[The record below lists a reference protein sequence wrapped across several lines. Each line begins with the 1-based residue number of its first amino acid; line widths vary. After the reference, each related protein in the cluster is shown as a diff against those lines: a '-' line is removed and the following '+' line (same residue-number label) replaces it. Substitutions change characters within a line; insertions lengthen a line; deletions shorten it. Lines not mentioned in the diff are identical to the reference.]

1 MSDTKWNQRDFVLDQ
16 VKRDGKYFY
25 YASESLK
32 DDENIVFQAYK
43 ISTRSFKFASSRI
56 KSNRNFILKALK
68 VDAECVGYAGKSI
81 LNDLEIMKEVI
92 KQNDWLIEEAGEKIK
107 SSFEIAE
114 MICVDDFSN
123 IIHFSKKIQRNTR
136 FIIDLINK
144 QPYKPSGFI
153 ASLPNLEF
161 TNRELLLTFLK
172 KFNYNGEEES
182 VLKNIAGH
190 ELTDDEEV
198 AKAAVISNPYEYLY
212 LSDRLKSNREI
223 ATSAVFKNLKI
234 YSFLPNELKEDK
246 DIIKKILGQD
256 GRFYRELPSK
266 FKDDFELAL
275 IAAKSWNYLLEFDDL
290 KPEFKTREEMMLLR
304 VKIGDIKFQRLR
316 KDLKQK
322 KEFFIAG
329 IYQLANEKYHSSY
342 DLKEIF
348 DSAHSGFSSDRSL
361 MIEACKVLNLCYKF
375 IDTSLKKDA
384 EIINVL
390 FEKDVE
396 AFEYINKE
404 FRSSK
409 DLLLKILVNT
419 KNVENKF
426 EDKNFHENFEKHI
439 PLDVF
444 DDEKLVYQLLSY
456 KKSELLRVLPKSYKS
471 DLTFINNAN
480 QVLEKREPTK
490 NPWRTEYHYDKAS
503 LYRFASDDIKG
514 IKSVAKAILNN
525 SNSDADEIMGMAP
538 KHIRSD
544 KEIVDLALENH
555 VRAFQHIDLVFRG
568 NEEYIKKVLD
578 QEIEML
584 EFVDKKIKYN
594 HDFIMSLLE
603 SKKLNYRLF
612 DRIYGN
618 HFKNDESF
626 VIKMAEIEPII
637 ILKYDVTASKPFSL
651 IETFGLELSKSIIEL
666 KKYWLN
672 EKLLLKYRLM
682 HEVFKNLTFEAIDTS
697 NWEND
702 IEALRYFLLNV
713 QENPKLAI
721 PLKKSIFEWAIDN
734 KKNEIITTFIER
746 KLLSENIITQ
756 YAESLAELNQPTINS
771 RLLESKTVVDKL
783 SYSFNEKDRKKI
795 LNDLTEKGKLTKK
808 FKDLVEKHY
817 LNDYDIVYELVGLDS
832 TIYPKIDE
840 TLKADFNTAKR
851 AIDTNPLNY
860 KEAPDSIK
868 SIKEISLSVIE
879 QQPSLY
885 YDMPDDQK
893 SDQEIA
899 LLALIQDINMFSYEY
914 SKSFH
919 KYYSH
924 RRMPEFFPKSLLQD
938 KEFAKKAIKVYPHY
952 FFHIDHDLQKDE
964 EIIMEAI
971 KCDGTIITKLEKSHL
986 SSKKLVLEA
995 IKNSPPIY
1003 KSLNTE
1009 LKKDKDVIL
1018 AAIQASPKTIDFIPK
1033 TLDADEAFYDDL
1045 VSEMIKQKTDIS
1057 KLKNA
1062 KNDLN
1067 IVKAILRS
1075 DKYYF
1080 KLDFDNAILNHPE
1093 VKAMMNQDFITTKDY
1108 GKIKL
1113 TSLWNKITE
1122 RLDLS
1127 GFSVDIKF
1135 PNNRK
1140 YYYNSSFY
1148 LLPGDYVTVTGKM
1161 TDTGVVQSISLG
1173 ITSGD
1178 HVQRVSKIIYSKA
1191 KLNYTVNMFIS
1202 YLRKDKLM
1210 LLEMLANMDYIDSP
1224 YSNNTKQILAD
1235 LNYDLDF
1242 WKAAVNGTPLQKEY
1256 LKKIIQKYPWFFD
1269 IQFEHKSLISD
1280 L

>member
-1 MSDTKWNQRDFVLDQ
+1 MSDTKWNQKDFVLDQ

-43 ISTRSFKFASSRI
+43 ISTQSFEFASSRI

-172 KFNYNGEEES
+172 NFNYNGEEES
-182 VLKNIAGH
+182 VLKNIAGN

-275 IAAKSWNYLLEFDDL
+275 IAANSWNYLLEFDDL

-329 IYQLANEKYHSSY
+329 IYQLANEKYHSY
-342 DLKEIF
+342 NVLEEIF
-348 DSAHSGFSSDRSL
+348 ESAPSGFSSDKSL

-375 IDTSLKKDA
+375 IDKSLKKDA

-409 DLLLKILVNT
+409 DLLLKILDT
-419 KNVENKF
+419 AKNVENKF
-426 EDKNFHENFEKHI
+426 EDENFHENFEKHI

-444 DDEKLVYQLLSY
+444 DDDKLVYQLLSY

-626 VIKMAEIEPII
+626 VIKMAEIEPLI

-682 HEVFKNLTFEAIDTS
+682 HEVFKNLTFEDIDVS
-697 NWEND
+697 NWEKD
-702 IEALRYFLLNV
+702 FEALKYFLLNV
-713 QENPKLAI
+713 QDNPKLAI
-721 PLKKSIFEWAIDN
+721 PLKKSIFEWAIEN

-756 YAESLAELNQPTINS
+756 YAESLAEINQPTINS

-783 SYSFNEKDRKKI
+783 SYSFNEKDRNKI
-795 LNDLTEKGKLTKK
+795 LNDLIEKGKLTKK

-840 TLKADFNTAKR
+840 TLKADFNIAKR
-851 AIDTNPLNY
+851 AIDTNPMNY

-868 SIKEISLSVIE
+868 GIKEISLSVIE

-971 KCDGTIITKLEKSHL
+971 KCDGTIITKLEKIHL

-995 IKNSPPIY
+995 IKNSPPTY